1 MAGGSRS
8 GYDQGVYG
16 DLLIIALAICLQN
29 SNLLQRGLGYG
40 HIAPDARSVMRPV
53 SPRANWGIPTMSPT
67 EHTEV
72 Q

>member
-1 MAGGSRS
+1 
-8 GYDQGVYG
+8 
-16 DLLIIALAICLQN
+16 LIIALAICLQN